1 LTDTGLIN
9 RYVEIA
15 RSFYR
20 FWMQRNAAGQEEANR
35 KMALIYYEVK
45 RRDPLLAPLYALLK
59 EPDDFVRITVAR
71 QLLSRKNDAALDVLD
86 AIARQHSE
94 VLGLRAEDGR
104 AVEEW
109 GAQGVELNEKKR
121 PRVG

>member
-1 LTDTGLIN
+1 
-9 RYVEIA
+9 
-15 RSFYR
+15 
-20 FWMQRNAAGQEEANR
+20 MQRNAAGQEEANR

-94 VLGLRAEDGR
+94 FSGFAQRMAAQWRKGELKA
-104 AVEEW
+104 W
-109 GAQGVELNEKKR
+109 G
-121 PRVG
+121 